1 MFAPEAIT
9 HSHFDYNDVSDIR
22 QCEVGECD
30 LWEQMDGQVWNEAAS
45 AAHLAP
51 PDDHLSE

>member
-22 QCEVGECD
+22 QCDVGECD
-30 LWEQMDGQVWNEAAS
+30 LWEQMGGQVWSEAAS
-45 AAHLAP
+45 AAHLAL
-51 PDDHLSE
+51 PDDHLTE